1 MLQEKSIILEKIV
14 LIRKKKGYSQDYVA
28 SKLDMEQV
36 SYGLIE
42 NGKRKL
48 RYETLEQLA
57 LIFEMRVID
66 IITFPDEYVKKGN
79 DAITKSPKVTLQI
92 DLEDDVKADVI
103 KLAFGD
109 RVLEIKN
116 K

>member
-1 MLQEKSIILEKIV
+1 MEKI
-14 LIRKKKGYSQDYVA
+14 LKNIKEIRLNLSYNQEFMAD
-28 SKLDMEQV
+28 KLGIEQV

-48 RYETLEQLA
+48 KYETLERIA
-57 LIFEMRVID
+57 LIFKMD
-66 IITFPDEYVKKGN
+66 IIDVITYPDVYKKFDN
-79 DAITKSPKVTLQI
+79 NNIAKTPRVTLQI
-92 DLEDDVKADVI
+92 DIEEDIKADVI

-116 K
+116 I

>member
-1 MLQEKSIILEKIV
+1 MKNILENIKAIRLEKSF
-14 LIRKKKGYSQDYVA
+14 SQEYVA
-28 SKLDMEQV
+28 EKLEIEQV
-36 SYGLIE
+36 GYGLIE

-48 RYETLEQLA
+48 RYETLEQIA
-57 LIFEMRVID
+57 IIFEMPVID
-66 IITFPDEYVKKGN
+66 VITWPEKYVKKSAEGIN
-79 DAITKSPKVTLQI
+79 RSPKVTLQI

-109 RVLEIKN
+109 RVLEIIN

>member
-1 MLQEKSIILEKIV
+1 MKKILENIKAIRLEKSFSQEYMAEKMGI
-14 LIRKKKGYSQDYVA
+14 
-28 SKLDMEQV
+28 EQV
-36 SYGLIE
+36 GYGLIE

-48 RYETLEQLA
+48 RYETLEQIAIILDKP
-57 LIFEMRVID
+57 VID
-66 IITFPDEYVKKGN
+66 IITWPEKYVKKTSDGVN
-79 DAITKSPKVTLQI
+79 KSPKVTLQI

-109 RVLEIKN
+109 RVLEITN

>member
-1 MLQEKSIILEKIV
+1 MGNILQNIKV
-14 LIRKKKGYSQDYVA
+14 IRANLSYSQEYMA
-28 SKLDMEQV
+28 EKLKIEQV

-48 RYETLEQLA
+48 KYETLEQIA
-57 LIFEMRVID
+57 IIFGMSVID
-66 IITFPDEYVKKGN
+66 VITHPDIYGKIEHGN
-79 DAITKSPKVTLQI
+79 IAKTPRVTLQI
-92 DLEDDVKADVI
+92 DIEENIKADVI

-109 RVLEIKN
+109 RILEIKN

>member
-1 MLQEKSIILEKIV
+1 MVNILQNIKV
-14 LIRKKKGYSQDYVA
+14 IRTNMSYSQEYMA
-28 SKLDMEQV
+28 EKLDIEQV

-48 RYETLEQLA
+48 KYETLEQIA
-57 LIFEMRVID
+57 LIFNMNIIDVITYPD
-66 IITFPDEYVKKGN
+66 IYKKMDN
-79 DAITKSPKVTLQI
+79 TNITKTPRVTLQI
-92 DLEDDVKADVI
+92 DIEENIKADVI

-109 RVLEIKN
+109 RVLEITN